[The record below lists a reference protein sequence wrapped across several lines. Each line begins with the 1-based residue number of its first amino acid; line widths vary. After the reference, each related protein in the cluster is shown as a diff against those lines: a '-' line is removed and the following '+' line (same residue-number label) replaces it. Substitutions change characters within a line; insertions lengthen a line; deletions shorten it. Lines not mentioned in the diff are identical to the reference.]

1 VKYAKEV
8 ILQRFDMA
16 FDTLEAG
23 TKTIER
29 TVSWARINRHSGFNF
44 GVMCDSWGS
53 GFGDLEPFDVETE
66 ALRTEC

>member
-29 TVSWARINRHSGFNF
+29 TVSWANASGQDTFLGWFARRMERSLGMSRHLLNY
-44 GVMCDSWGS
+44 
-53 GFGDLEPFDVETE
+53 
-66 ALRTEC
+66 